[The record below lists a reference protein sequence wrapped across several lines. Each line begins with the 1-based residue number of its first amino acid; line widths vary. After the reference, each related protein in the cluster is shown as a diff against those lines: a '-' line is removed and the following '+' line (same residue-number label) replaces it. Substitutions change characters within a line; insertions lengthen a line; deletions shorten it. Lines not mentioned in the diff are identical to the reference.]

1 MRERKS
7 IALTL
12 TGHFRYLI
20 NAWYF
25 LDAGIRRRAARAA
38 RGRCVGDGNDPA
50 AWPVDLVSA
59 FDRRARRH
67 QVRTF
72 DKIVR
77 RNEIHAFRTL
87 GILGHKR
94 DITFAFRNRIGD
106 LARVVVNLKGER
118 QLQCSSK
125 TANEIDRNA
134 FYVAFAVLDCEKGG
148 GRRRGD
154 NAAAKFSSGCKLL
167 EVFGPGHV
175 ACVYHALAR
184 RTTVPGGAN
193 R

>member
-12 TGHFRYLI
+12 TGHLRHLI

-25 LDAGIRRRAARAA
+25 LNAGIRRRAARAA

-50 AWPVDLVSA
+50 AWPVDLVNA
-59 FDRRARRH
+59 FDGRARRH

-77 RNEIHAFRTL
+77 RTEINAFRPL
-87 GILGHKR
+87 GILRHKR

-106 LARVVVNLKGER
+106 LARVVVNLKGQR
-118 QLQCSSK
+118 QLQRSSK
-125 TANEIDRNA
+125 TTNEIDSSA
-134 FYVAFAVLDCEKGG
+134 FYVAVAVLDYEKGG

-154 NAAAKFSSGCKLL
+154 NAAAKFSSGRKLL
-167 EVFGPGHV
+167 EVFGPGHD
-175 ACVYHALAR
+175 ACV
-184 RTTVPGGAN
+184 
-193 R
+193 